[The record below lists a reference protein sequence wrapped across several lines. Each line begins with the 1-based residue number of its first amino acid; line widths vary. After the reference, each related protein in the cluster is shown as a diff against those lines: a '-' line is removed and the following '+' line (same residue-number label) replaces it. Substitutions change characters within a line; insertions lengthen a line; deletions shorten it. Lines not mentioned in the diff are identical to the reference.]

1 MFHWRCIRKTKKKLK
16 LNSIGFENIP
26 PGFVL
31 IKIIYSSIC
40 RSQIMEIDG
49 LRDNKKYIPHLLGHE
64 GVGKIV
70 AIGKKVKKFKI
81 GEKVILGW
89 IKNITKNIE
98 NKNFFIVKI
107 KKLSIV
113 DMLQHSVIIV

>member
-1 MFHWRCIRKTKKKLK
+1 M
-16 LNSIGFENIP
+16 
-26 PGFVL
+26 
-31 IKIIYSSIC
+31 
-40 RSQIMEIDG
+40 
-49 LRDNKKYIPHLLGHE
+49 
-64 GVGKIV
+64 GKIV

-81 GEKVILGW
+81 GEKVILDGLK
-89 IKNITKNIE
+89 IITKNIE

>member
-1 MFHWRCIRKTKKKLK
+1 MINKNFCFTTTVLEKTKKKLK

-49 LRDNKKYIPHLLGHE
+49 LRDNKNIYHIYLVMKVWGKLL
-64 GVGKIV
+64 
-70 AIGKKVKKFKI
+70 
-81 GEKVILGW
+81 
-89 IKNITKNIE
+89 
-98 NKNFFIVKI
+98 
-107 KKLSIV
+107 
-113 DMLQHSVIIV
+113 Q